1 MDKASFSHHFPRG
14 LLMNIASDILANK
27 KRRLIRTESNK
38 TIAEALSIMNAQKV
52 GAILLT
58 DESGDNIVGIWT
70 ERDLMRNVMT
80 EGFDI
85 NTAIISDYM
94 TKKLHSA
101 SFDTDIP
108 ALKEMILG
116 LFIRHILIQKDG
128 RYVGML
134 SVGDI
139 IRASLSAQDA
149 HIEALKSHTSWHYY
163 ESWGW
168 KA

>member
-1 MDKASFSHHFPRG
+1 
-14 LLMNIASDILANK
+14 NK
-27 KRRLIRTESNK
+27 KRRLICTNSNK
-38 TIAEALSIMNAQKV
+38 TIAEALAIMNAHKV

-58 DESGDNIVGIWT
+58 DESGENIVGIWT

-85 NTAIISDYM
+85 NKAIISDYM
-94 TKKLHSA
+94 TKDLHSA
-101 SFDTDIP
+101 SFDTDIH
-108 ALKEMILG
+108 ALKEMILS
-116 LFIRHILIQKDG
+116 LFIRHILIEKDG

>member
-1 MDKASFSHHFPRG
+1 
-14 LLMNIASDILANK
+14 MNIAADILANK
-27 KRRLIRTESNK
+27 KRRLIRTDSNK
-38 TIAEALSIMNAQKV
+38 TIAEALAIMNAHKV

-70 ERDLMRNVMT
+70 ERDLMHNVME
-80 EGFDI
+80 EGFDV
-85 NTAIISDYM
+85 NRSIISEYM
-94 TKKLHSA
+94 TKDLHSA
-101 SFDTDIP
+101 SFDTDIH

>member
-1 MDKASFSHHFPRG
+1 
-14 LLMNIASDILANK
+14 MNIAADILANK
-27 KRRLIRTESNK
+27 KRRLIRTNSNK
-38 TIAEALSIMNAQKV
+38 TIAEALAIMNAHKV

-58 DESGDNIVGIWT
+58 DESGENIVGIWT

-85 NTAIISDYM
+85 NKAIISEYM
-94 TKKLHSA
+94 TKDLHSA
-101 SFDTDIP
+101 SFDTDIH
-108 ALKEMILG
+108 ALKEMILS
-116 LFIRHILIQKDG
+116 LFIRHILIEKDG